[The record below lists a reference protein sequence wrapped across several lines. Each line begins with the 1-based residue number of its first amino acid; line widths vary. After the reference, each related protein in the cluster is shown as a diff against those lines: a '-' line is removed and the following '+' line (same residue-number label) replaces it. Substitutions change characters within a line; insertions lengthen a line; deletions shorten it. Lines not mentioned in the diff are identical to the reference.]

1 MSNNNTLDFR
11 PSGTID
17 FEAVEIPSTT
27 GAAAAP
33 AAPAAAPVDDKL
45 DGDPLSINFG
55 REKVH
60 KPLST
65 ERMLAGATIDWLIS
79 FSIATRPKALCDKYP
94 HVANRL
100 AAMWADK
107 AAAHRSVQALVDDKR
122 WGTAGFPA
130 LVQAELQRL
139 LALLPGA
146 QQAS

>member
-1 MSNNNTLDFR
+1 MSNNNSLDFR

-27 GAAAAP
+27 VATAAP
-33 AAPAAAPVDDKL
+33 AAPVDDKI
-45 DGDPLSINFG
+45 DADPLSINFG

-79 FSIATRPKALCDKYP
+79 FPMEARPKALCDKYP

-100 AAMWADK
+100 AQGWTDK
-107 AAAHRSVQALVDDKR
+107 AVSRAGLQVLVDDKR

-130 LVQAELQRL
+130 QVQTELQRL
-139 LALLPGA
+139 LARLG
-146 QQAS
+146 

>member
-1 MSNNNTLDFR
+1 MSNNNPLDFR

-17 FEAVEIPSTT
+17 FEAVEIPSAT
-27 GAAAAP
+27 AATAAP
-33 AAPAAAPVDDKL
+33 AVPVDDKI

-79 FSIATRPKALCDKYP
+79 FSLEARPKALCDKYP

-100 AAMWADK
+100 AAGWTDK
-107 AAAHRSVQALVDDKR
+107 TAARSSVQALVDDKR

-130 LVQAELQRL
+130 LVQNELQRL
-139 LALLPGA
+139 LAQLPGA
-146 QQAS
+146 PRPS